1 MKTRNRLLVITILLT
16 FFISAVM
23 IVQYV
28 QSGNDAEETLVYWG
42 MYGDKVFE
50 VQQKLKQ
57 WGYYDGPIDGYY
69 GAPTFEAVKKFQARN
84 GLAVDGTVGNQT
96 AAAMGINLGTKPP
109 ATGGGTSAPP
119 SRGGDR
125 GGGGNVYLLAQAIHG
140 EARGEPYLGKVAVA
154 AVVLNRVA
162 DPRFPNT
169 IEGVIYQPGA
179 FTAVSDGQIN
189 LAPDDE
195 SLRAARD
202 ALNGWDPTYGAV
214 YYYNPAKATSAWIW
228 SRPVHLVIGKHHFA
242 T

>member
-1 MKTRNRLLVITILLT
+1 MRVKHRLLLITVLLT
-16 FFISAVM
+16 LFICSGI
-23 IVQYV
+23 IVEYI
-28 QSGNDAEETLVYWG
+28 NANRDAEEAVIYWG
-42 MYGDKVFE
+42 VYGDKVFE

-69 GAPTFEAVKKFQARN
+69 GAPIFEAVKRFQAKN
-84 GLAVDGTVGNQT
+84 GLTPDGVVGDRT
-96 AAAMGINLGTKPP
+96 AAAMGINLGKP
-109 ATGGGTSAPP
+109 ASTGGGSAAPP
-119 SRGGDR
+119 SRGGSS
-125 GGGGNVYLLAQAIHG
+125 GGDVYLMAKAIHG

-154 AVVLNRVA
+154 AVILNRVA

-169 IEGVIYQPGA
+169 IAGVIYQPGA

-228 SRPVHLVIGKHHFA
+228 SRPVHLVIGKHNFA

>member
-1 MKTRNRLLVITILLT
+1 MKIKQRFLVIIVLLT
-16 FFISAVM
+16 FFISIGFILQNIKSSRNAQEAL
-23 IVQYV
+23 I
-28 QSGNDAEETLVYWG
+28 YWG
-42 MYGDKVFE
+42 VYGDKVYE

-69 GAPTFEAVKKFQARN
+69 GASTFEAVKKFQARN
-84 GLAVDGTVGNQT
+84 GLTVDGTVGNQT
-96 AAAMGINLGTKPP
+96 AAAMGINLGTAPG
-109 ATGGGTSAPP
+109 TGGGGASTP

-125 GGGGNVYLLAQAIHG
+125 GGGGNVYLLAQAVHG

-169 IEGVIYQPGA
+169 IEGVVYQPGA
-179 FTAVSDGQIN
+179 FTAVSDGQIH
-189 LAPDDE
+189 LTPDEE

-228 SRPVHLVIGKHHFA
+228 SRPVHLVIGKHNFA

>member
-16 FFISAVM
+16 LFICISM
-23 IVQYV
+23 IVQHI
-28 QSGNDAEETLVYWG
+28 QSERDAEETLVYWG
-42 MYGDKVFE
+42 MYGDKVYE
-50 VQQKLKQ
+50 IQQKLKR
-57 WGYYDGPIDGYY
+57 WAYYDGPIDGYY
-69 GAPTFEAVKKFQARN
+69 GAGTFEAVKKFQRKN
-84 GLAVDGTVGNQT
+84 GLAVDGVVGNQT
-96 AAAMGINLGTKPP
+96 AAAMGINLGTK
-109 ATGGGTSAPP
+109 TSGGGGGTPP

-125 GGGGNVYLLAQAIHG
+125 SGGGNVYLLAQAVHG

-189 LAPDDE
+189 LAPDEE

-202 ALNGWDPTYGAV
+202 ALNGWDPTYGAI

>member
-1 MKTRNRLLVITILLT
+1 MKTKRRLLVTTILLT
-16 FFISAVM
+16 FFICTGM
-23 IVQYV
+23 IVN
-28 QSGNDAEETLVYWG
+28 SLRSSRDAEEAVVYWG
-42 MYGDKVFE
+42 MTGDKVYE
-50 VQQKLKQ
+50 IQQKLKQ

-69 GAPTFEAVKKFQARN
+69 GASTFDAVKKFQARN
-84 GLAVDGTVGNQT
+84 GLAADGTVGNQT
-96 AAAMGINLGTKPP
+96 AAAMGINLGTS
-109 ATGGGTSAPP
+109 TGGGGAAPP
-119 SRGGDR
+119 SRGGNR
-125 GGGGNVYLLAQAIHG
+125 VGGNVYLLAQAIHG

-154 AVVLNRVA
+154 AVILNRVA

-179 FTAVSDGQIN
+179 FTAVSDGQIH
-189 LAPDDE
+189 LAPDEE

-228 SRPVHLVIGKHHFA
+228 SRPVHLIIGKHHFA

>member
-1 MKTRNRLLVITILLT
+1 MRTKQRLLVITLLLT
-16 FFISAVM
+16 FFICTGM
-23 IVQYV
+23 II
-28 QSGNDAEETLVYWG
+28 QSINANKDAEETVVYWG
-42 MYGDKVFE
+42 MYGDKVYE

-69 GAPTFEAVKKFQARN
+69 GASTFDAVKKFQARN

-96 AAAMGINLGTKPP
+96 AAAMGINLGT
-109 ATGGGTSAPP
+109 TSGSGGGGAAPP

-125 GGGGNVYLLAQAIHG
+125 GGGNVYLLAQAVHG

-179 FTAVSDGQIN
+179 FTAVSDGQIT

-214 YYYNPAKATSAWIW
+214 YYYNPAKVTSAWIW